1 MLLTLLCAVITTTLW
16 AASPVVGDTLRY
28 EYKGNNL
35 YYKISKLS
43 ASGNEVTIVS
53 DGTNPDFPYTWD
65 EANKP
70 TGALVIPNTIKDA
83 EENEYKVTDIAQD
96 ALRAGSDKLTS
107 IDFSENTFITN
118 ISNRAFM
125 GCNNV
130 TNITLSDYITDISG
144 YCFQGCKLT
153 SIDLK
158 NVTYIGMANF
168 GSCNIDSVHIPK
180 TVATI
185 KDQTYLFNHAT
196 KITIDENNT
205 KFAVVGNVLYNKE
218 LTKIISLPLGL
229 TSGELH
235 IVPTATSALYRAMEG
250 CKATIYF
257 YSQVQPDWGPD
268 YRNSPAGDV
277 IVRCQDYDFYTSGTF
292 VGASDNDFF
301 YVKSLTAKLL
311 YDIDVEAVNGTV
323 VFNDTTN
330 CNEVKVTV
338 TADPGFTFV
347 NWSDGNTDN
356 PRVLEVTSDTTI
368 TANIKK
374 NLVPGDLFRA
384 NTVEGVSVL
393 YKVLTKEPGNMTV
406 QVGELNGFH
415 GANYGQA
422 IDKSYSGPLTISETV
437 NYFDETYTVVAL
449 GSGAFSM
456 CGITSLSLPNTVQ
469 KLEQNSI
476 QECTK
481 LTAVNIPEGITTIP
495 RYNLSYLHQLESITL
510 PTTLKYI
517 CSGSLNNNTKM
528 ATIVNWNPSPYERVG
543 NNIGSMNTKFFN
555 DIPLDS
561 YNVLYTGDIVL
572 RQNAPT
578 DKDTLLIKDGTRLIC
593 GDLKGGENLTTIVL
607 PTSLEAIGDRSFYG
621 MPNLTSCIMKA
632 TKPVE
637 VYVARDSQDPTQTT
651 TADKLRLEISS
662 NTTPEIATVKFYVP
676 KTAVTAYRESA
687 TWAGMD
693 IRPIGGWTITF
704 VDHDGESTQQVEQGE
719 MPIAPTPAVYYT
731 AEHMY
736 VFDHWNVAIAAATA
750 DATYEAAYSEQE
762 LPKYYV
768 CFYATEADALAH
780 TNRILRVEKVR
791 GTSAVDNGVVAAAKL
806 DPRACE
812 MVTDWNGGDLSNVTS
827 ELHVWPVW
835 GTGQYTVVFYVEATA
850 VKTLNNV
857 ECGDLIEAPTD
868 FAIPTGKIF
877 VGWDSDA
884 WQNTDALTG
893 NLDIHAVLKDN
904 PSGLGNVQSA
914 TIPCSKLIIDGQLF
928 IQRGDELFTAQGTRV
943 K

>member
-1 MLLTLLCAVITTTLW
+1 
-16 AASPVVGDTLRY
+16 
-28 EYKGNNL
+28 
-35 YYKISKLS
+35 
-43 ASGNEVTIVS
+43 
-53 DGTNPDFPYTWD
+53 
-65 EANKP
+65 
-70 TGALVIPNTIKDA
+70 
-83 EENEYKVTDIAQD
+83 
-96 ALRAGSDKLTS
+96 
-107 IDFSENTFITN
+107 
-118 ISNRAFM
+118 
-125 GCNNV
+125 
-130 TNITLSDYITDISG
+130 
-144 YCFQGCKLT
+144 
-153 SIDLK
+153 
-158 NVTYIGMANF
+158 
-168 GSCNIDSVHIPK
+168 
-180 TVATI
+180 
-185 KDQTYLFNHAT
+185 
-196 KITIDENNT
+196 
-205 KFAVVGNVLYNKE
+205 
-218 LTKIISLPLGL
+218 
-229 TSGELH
+229 
-235 IVPTATSALYRAMEG
+235 
-250 CKATIYF
+250 
-257 YSQVQPDWGPD
+257 
-268 YRNSPAGDV
+268 
-277 IVRCQDYDFYTSGTF
+277 
-292 VGASDNDFF
+292 
-301 YVKSLTAKLL
+301 
-311 YDIDVEAVNGTV
+311 
-323 VFNDTTN
+323 
-330 CNEVKVTV
+330 
-338 TADPGFTFV
+338 
-347 NWSDGNTDN
+347 
-356 PRVLEVTSDTTI
+356 
-368 TANIKK
+368 
-374 NLVPGDLFRA
+374 
-384 NTVEGVSVL
+384 
-393 YKVLTKEPGNMTV
+393 MTV

-422 IDKSYSGPLTISETV
+422 IDKSYSGPLTISQTV

-449 GSGAFSM
+449 GSGAFSL
-456 CGITSLSLPNTVQ
+456 CAITSLSLPNTVQ

-495 RYNLSYLHQLESITL
+495 RYNLSYLYQLESITL
-510 PTTLKYI
+510 PTSLKYI

-528 ATIVNWNPSPYERVG
+528 ATIVNWNPSQYERLG
-543 NNIGSMNTKFFN
+543 NNIGAMNTKFFN
-555 DIPLDS
+555 DMPLDS

-578 DKDTLLIKDGTRLIC
+578 DKDTLLIKDGTRFIC

-621 MPNLTSCIMKA
+621 MPKLTSCIINA

-637 VYVARDSQDPTQTT
+637 VYMARDSQDPTQTT

-719 MPIAPTPAVYYT
+719 MPIAPTPEVYYT

-750 DATYEAAYSEQE
+750 DATYEAVYAEQE

-780 TNRILRVEKVR
+780 TNRILRVEKER
-791 GTSAVDNGVVAAAKL
+791 GTSAIDNGVVAAAKL

-827 ELHVWPVW
+827 ELHVWPIW

-884 WQNTDALTG
+884 WQNTDALSG
-893 NLDIHAVLKDN
+893 NLDIHAVLKDD
-904 PSGLGNVQSA
+904 PTGLGNVQSA
-914 TIPCSKLIIDGQLF
+914 NIPCSKLIIDGQLF
-928 IQRGDELFTAQGTRV
+928 ILRDGKTFNAMGAEVR
-943 K
+943 

>member
-28 EYKGNNL
+28 EYKGNSL
-35 YYKISKLS
+35 YYKITQKNSN
-43 ASGNEVTIVS
+43 GNEVTIVS
-53 DGTNPDFPYTWD
+53 DGTTPDFPYTWS

-70 TGALVIPNTIKDA
+70 VGALVIPNTITDA
-83 EENEYKVTDIAQD
+83 EDTEYKVAYIEQD

-130 TNITLSDYITDISG
+130 TNITLSDYIAYISG

-153 SIDLK
+153 SLDLK

-168 GSCNIDSVHIPK
+168 GSCNIDLVHIPK

-185 KDQTYLFNHAT
+185 TDQTYLFNHAT

-257 YSQVQPDWGPD
+257 HSQVQPDWGPD

-277 IVRCQDYDFYTSGTF
+277 IVRCQDYEFYTNGTF
-292 VGASDNDFF
+292 VGESNDFF

-323 VFNDTTN
+323 VFSDTTN
-330 CNEVKVTV
+330 CNEVKVTITPDEGCV
-338 TADPGFTFV
+338 FMGWA
-347 NWSDGNTDN
+347 DGNTDN
-356 PRVLEVTSDTTI
+356 PRVFTVVSDTTA

-374 NLVPGDLFRA
+374 PIDVGGTFRA

-393 YKVLTKEPGNMTV
+393 YKVLTKETGNMTV

-415 GANYGQA
+415 GAKYGQA
-422 IDKSYSGPLTISETV
+422 IDKSYSGPLTISQTV

-456 CGITSLSLPNTVQ
+456 CAITSLSLPNTVQ

-481 LTAVNIPEGITTIP
+481 LTAVNIPEGITMIP
-495 RYNLSYLHQLESITL
+495 RYNLSYLHQLQSITL
-510 PTTLKYI
+510 PTSLKYI

-528 ATIVNWNPSPYERVG
+528 ETIVNWNPSQYERVG
-543 NNIGSMNTKFFN
+543 NNIGSMNTTFFN
-555 DIPLDS
+555 AIPLDS

-572 RQNAPT
+572 RQNAPAG
-578 DKDTLLIKDGTRLIC
+578 KDTLLIKDGTRLIC
-593 GDLKGGENLTTIVL
+593 GDLKGDETLTTIVL
-607 PTSLEAIGDRSFYG
+607 PASLEAIGDKSFYG

-637 VYVARDSQDPTQTT
+637 VYMARDSQDPTMTT
-651 TADKLRLEISS
+651 TADKLRLELSS

-676 KTAVTAYRESA
+676 KTAVTAYRASA

-736 VFDHWNVAIAAATA
+736 VFDHWNVAIEAATA
-750 DATYEAAYSEQE
+750 DATYEAVYSEQE

-768 CFYATEADALAH
+768 CFYATEADALAQ

-791 GTSAVDNGVVAAAKL
+791 GTSAVENGVVAAGKL

-827 ELHVWPVW
+827 ELHVWPIW
-835 GTGQYTVVFYVEATA
+835 GTGQYTVVFYVEETA

-868 FAIPTGKIF
+868 FVVPAGKKF
-877 VGWDSDA
+877 TGWDSDA
-884 WQNTDALTG
+884 WQNTDALSG
-893 NLDIHAVLKDN
+893 NLDIHAVLVDDPTSIGQTN
-904 PSGLGNVQSA
+904 QQS
-914 TIPCSKLIIDGQLF
+914 TINNQKLMINGQLF
-928 IQRGDELFTAQGTRV
+928 IQRGDELFNAQGTRV